1 MSKASL
7 TNSGLIIAFKR
18 LLCSPSWFG
27 LKRGKKSPM
36 FRHLFRK
43 TPLAWFQLKREK
55 TRLAVALAGIAFA
68 DILMFFQ
75 LGLLDA
81 LFESVVIPYTSLQGD
96 LFLINP
102 LFESLNV
109 VRSFPRQQLYQAA
122 GAKEVESINYLYVGQ
137 GEWRNAQTRTNQPT
151 MVFAINPHN
160 SAITLP
166 DVQAH
171 QNELKLLNRILYDRA
186 GAKGF
191 YGNVVKELQQFSS
204 VPIQFNNFQVKVVGT
219 FVMGASFSANGNAIT
234 SHSTFLR
241 LFPDRKPDEIDIGT
255 IQLKPDTDVKQVQA
269 AMQSEFKNVLVLTR
283 DEFIQH
289 EKKYWETNSPI
300 GILFGFGA
308 IIGFVVG
315 TIIVY
320 QILYS
325 DVSDHLPEYATL
337 KAMGYSDGYLV
348 GVLIQEALIMAILG
362 FIPGIVISTGLY
374 SIVAT
379 ATYLPI
385 GMTVSRA
392 TLVLSLTIVMCTA
405 SGGIA
410 MRKLQSA
417 DPADIF

>member
-1 MSKASL
+1 ML
-7 TNSGLIIAFKR
+7 RN
-18 LLCSPSWFG
+18 
-27 LKRGKKSPM
+27 
-36 FRHLFRK
+36 LFRK

-81 LFESVVIPYTSLQGD
+81 LFESVVKPYTSLQGD

-122 GAKEVESINYLYVGQ
+122 GAKEVESINYLYIGQ
-137 GEWRNAQTRTNQPT
+137 GEWRNAQTRKNQPT

-171 QNELKLLNRILYDRA
+171 QNELKLLNRMLYDRA
-186 GAKGF
+186 GAEQF
-191 YGNVVKELQQFSS
+191 FGNVVEELQQSGS
-204 VPIQFNNFQVKVVGT
+204 VPIQFNNFQVEVVGT
-219 FVMGASFSANGNAIT
+219 FVMGASFAANGNVIT

-241 LFPDRKPDEIDIGT
+241 LFPARQPDEIDIGA
-255 IQLKPDTDVKQVQA
+255 IQLKPGTDVEQFKA
-269 AMQSEFKNVLVLTR
+269 AMQSELKGVLILTHE
-283 DEFIQH
+283 EFIAH
-289 EKKYWETNSPI
+289 EKKYWETTSPI

-308 IIGFVVG
+308 IIGFIVG

-337 KAMGYSDGYLV
+337 KAMGYSDGYLI
-348 GVLIQEALIMAILG
+348 GVLIQEALIMAVLG
-362 FIPGIVISTGLY
+362 FIPGFIISVGLY
-374 SIVAT
+374 SVAAA
-379 ATYLPI
+379 ATFLPI
-385 GMTVSRA
+385 GMTLSRA
-392 TLVLSLTIVMCTA
+392 MLVLTLTIVMCAA

>member
-1 MSKASL
+1 
-7 TNSGLIIAFKR
+7 
-18 LLCSPSWFG
+18 
-27 LKRGKKSPM
+27 M
-36 FRHLFRK
+36 FRNLFRK

-81 LFESVVIPYTSLQGD
+81 LFESVVKPYTSLQGD

-109 VRSFPRQQLYQAA
+109 VRSFPRKQLYQAA
-122 GAKEVESINYLYVGQ
+122 GAKEVESINYLYIGQ

-151 MVFAINPHN
+151 TVFAINPNN

-171 QNELKLLNRILYDRA
+171 QNELKLLNRMLYDRA
-186 GAKGF
+186 GAEQF
-191 YGNVVKELQQFSS
+191 FGNVVGELQQSGS

-219 FVMGASFSANGNAIT
+219 FVMGASFAANGNVIT

-241 LFPDRKPDEIDIGT
+241 LFPARKPGEIDIGA
-255 IQLKPDTDVKQVQA
+255 IQLKPGTDVEQFKA
-269 AMQSEFKNVLVLTR
+269 AMQSELENVLILTHE
-283 DEFIQH
+283 EFVKH
-289 EKKYWETNSPI
+289 EKKYWETTSPI

-337 KAMGYSDGYLV
+337 KAMGYSDGYLI
-348 GVLIQEALIMAILG
+348 GVLIQEALIMAVLG
-362 FIPGIVISTGLY
+362 FIPGFVISIGLY
-374 SIVAT
+374 SAAAAAT
-379 ATYLPI
+379 FLPI

-392 TLVLSLTIVMCTA
+392 MLVLTLTIVMCAA

>member
-1 MSKASL
+1 ML
-7 TNSGLIIAFKR
+7 RN
-18 LLCSPSWFG
+18 
-27 LKRGKKSPM
+27 
-36 FRHLFRK
+36 LFRK

-81 LFESVVIPYTSLQGD
+81 LFESVVKPYTSLQGD

-109 VRSFPRQQLYQAA
+109 VRSFPRKQLYQAA
-122 GAKEVESINYLYVGQ
+122 GAKEVESINYLYIGQ

-151 MVFAINPHN
+151 MVFAINPNN

-171 QNELKLLNRILYDRA
+171 QNELKLLNRMLYDRA
-186 GAKGF
+186 GAEQF
-191 YGNVVKELQQFSS
+191 FGNVVEELQQSGS

-219 FVMGASFSANGNAIT
+219 FVMGASFAANGNVIT

-241 LFPDRKPDEIDIGT
+241 LFPARKPDEIDIGA
-255 IQLKPDTDVKQVQA
+255 IQLKPGTDVKQFKA
-269 AMQSEFKNVLVLTR
+269 AIQSELENVLILTHE
-283 DEFIQH
+283 EFVEH
-289 EKKYWETNSPI
+289 EKKYWETTSPI

-308 IIGFVVG
+308 IIGFIVG

-337 KAMGYSDGYLV
+337 KAMGYSDGYLI
-348 GVLIQEALIMAILG
+348 GVLIQEALIMAVLG
-362 FIPGIVISTGLY
+362 FIPGFVISIGLY
-374 SIVAT
+374 SAAAAAT
-379 ATYLPI
+379 FLPI

-392 TLVLSLTIVMCTA
+392 VLVLTLTIVMCAA

>member
-1 MSKASL
+1 
-7 TNSGLIIAFKR
+7 
-18 LLCSPSWFG
+18 
-27 LKRGKKSPM
+27 M
-36 FRHLFRK
+36 FRNLFRK

-81 LFESVVIPYTSLQGD
+81 LFESVVKPYTSLQGD

-122 GAKEVESINYLYVGQ
+122 GAKEVESINYLYIGQ

-151 MVFAINPHN
+151 MVFAINPNN

-171 QNELKLLNRILYDRA
+171 QNELKLLNRMLYDRA
-186 GAKGF
+186 GAEHF
-191 YGNVVKELQQFSS
+191 FGNVVEELQQSGS

-219 FVMGASFSANGNAIT
+219 FVMGASFAANGNVIT

-241 LFPDRKPDEIDIGT
+241 LFPTRKPDEIDIGA
-255 IQLKPDTDVKQVQA
+255 IQLKPGTDVKQVQA
-269 AMQSEFKNVLVLTR
+269 AMQSELKNVLILTHE
-283 DEFIQH
+283 EFIQH
-289 EKKYWETNSPI
+289 EKKYWETTSPI

-348 GVLIQEALIMAILG
+348 GVLIQEALIMAVLG
-362 FIPGIVISTGLY
+362 FIPGFVISIGLY
-374 SIVAT
+374 SVAAA
-379 ATYLPI
+379 ATFLPI
-385 GMTVSRA
+385 GMTASRA
-392 TLVLSLTIVMCTA
+392 MLVLTLTIVMCAA

>member
-1 MSKASL
+1 ML
-7 TNSGLIIAFKR
+7 RN
-18 LLCSPSWFG
+18 
-27 LKRGKKSPM
+27 
-36 FRHLFRK
+36 LFRK

-55 TRLAVALAGIAFA
+55 TRLVVALAGIAFA

-81 LFESVVIPYTSLQGD
+81 LFESVVKPYTSLQGD

-109 VRSFPRQQLYQAA
+109 VRSFPRKQLYQAA
-122 GAKEVESINYLYVGQ
+122 GAKEVESINYLYIGQ

-151 MVFAINPHN
+151 MVFAINPNN

-171 QNELKLLNRILYDRA
+171 QNELKLLNRMLYDRA
-186 GAKGF
+186 GAEQF
-191 YGNVVKELQQFSS
+191 FGNVVEELQQSGS

-219 FVMGASFSANGNAIT
+219 FVMGASFAANGNVIT

-241 LFPDRKPDEIDIGT
+241 LFPARKPDEIDIGA
-255 IQLKPDTDVKQVQA
+255 IQLKPGTDVKQFKA
-269 AMQSEFKNVLVLTR
+269 AIQSELENVLILTHE
-283 DEFIQH
+283 EFVEH
-289 EKKYWETNSPI
+289 EKKYWETTSPI

-308 IIGFVVG
+308 IIGFIVG

-337 KAMGYSDGYLV
+337 KAMGYSDGYLI
-348 GVLIQEALIMAILG
+348 GVLIQEALIMAVLG
-362 FIPGIVISTGLY
+362 FIPGFVISIGLY
-374 SIVAT
+374 SAAAAAT
-379 ATYLPI
+379 FLPI

-392 TLVLSLTIVMCTA
+392 VLVLTLTIVMCAA

>member
-1 MSKASL
+1 
-7 TNSGLIIAFKR
+7 
-18 LLCSPSWFG
+18 
-27 LKRGKKSPM
+27 
-36 FRHLFRK
+36 
-43 TPLAWFQLKREK
+43 
-55 TRLAVALAGIAFA
+55 
-68 DILMFFQ
+68 
-75 LGLLDA
+75 LLDG
-81 LFESVVIPYTSLQGD
+81 LFESVVKPYTSLQGD

-122 GAKEVESINYLYVGQ
+122 GAKEVESINYLYIGQ

-151 MVFAINPHN
+151 MVFAINPNN

-171 QNELKLLNRILYDRA
+171 QNELKLLNRMLYDRA
-186 GAKGF
+186 GAEQF
-191 YGNVVKELQQFSS
+191 FGNVVQELQQSGS

-219 FVMGASFSANGNAIT
+219 FVMGASFAANGNVIT

-241 LFPDRKPDEIDIGT
+241 LFPARKPDEIDIGV
-255 IQLKPDTDVKQVQA
+255 IQLKPGTDVKQFKA
-269 AMQSEFKNVLVLTR
+269 AMQSELKSVLILTHE
-283 DEFIQH
+283 EFMAH
-289 EKKYWETNSPI
+289 EKKYWETTSPI

-337 KAMGYSDGYLV
+337 KAMGYSDSYLV
-348 GVLIQEALIMAILG
+348 GVLIQEALILAVLG
-362 FIPGIVISTGLY
+362 FIPGFIISIGLY
-374 SIVAT
+374 SVAAA
-379 ATYLPI
+379 ATFLPI
-385 GMTVSRA
+385 GMTLSRA
-392 TLVLSLTIVMCTA
+392 MLVLTLTIVMCTA

>member
-1 MSKASL
+1 
-7 TNSGLIIAFKR
+7 
-18 LLCSPSWFG
+18 
-27 LKRGKKSPM
+27 M

-81 LFESVVIPYTSLQGD
+81 LFDSAAKPYTLIQGD
-96 LFLINP
+96 LFLIHP
-102 LFESLNV
+102 SFQSMSG
-109 VRSFPRQQLYQAA
+109 VRSFRRTFLYQAA
-122 GAKEVESINYLYVGQ
+122 GVKGVESINYLYLDQ
-137 GEWRNAQTRTNQPT
+137 GDWRNTQTLKNEAT
-151 MVFAINPHN
+151 MVFAINPYN
-160 SAITLP
+160 PAIALP

-171 QNELKLLNRILYDRA
+171 QNDLKLLNRILYDRA
-186 GAKGF
+186 SAEKYFGD
-191 YGNVVKELQQFSS
+191 VVEPLQQSGS
-204 VPIQFNNFQVKVVGT
+204 VPIQFNDYQVRVVGT
-219 FVMGASFSANGNAIT
+219 FALGATFSTNGSVIT

-241 LFPDRKPDEIDIGT
+241 LFPDRKSDEIDIGA
-255 IQLKPDTDVKQVQA
+255 IQLKPGTDVEPVKA
-269 AMQSEFKNVLVLTR
+269 AMQSQLKEVLILTR
-283 DEFIQH
+283 EEFLKH
-289 EKKYWETNSPI
+289 ERSYWENNSPI

-348 GVLIQEALIMAILG
+348 GVLMQEALIMAVLG
-362 FIPGIVISTGLY
+362 FIPGFVISLGLY
-374 SIVAT
+374 SIAASAT
-379 ATYLPI
+379 FLPI
-385 GMTVSRA
+385 AMTASRA
-392 TLVLSLTIVMCTA
+392 VLVLTLTVVMCAA

-410 MRKLQSA
+410 MQKLQSA